1 MLNFGRLLITDNKN
15 YPKTK
20 SGYVKIYTST
30 GEVGSILCFT
40 ILADYFADY
49 DKQYQNSPAI
59 FISFIFLVVKIFW
72 FFFSEKKHNDIFL
85 RFNLLFTNIYTYKYK
100 FINQRNLLYQ
110 YLDLKDDFWKALD
123 LSGLESG
130 SQRFLLNRSLLLELH
145 LPSDRLVAQP

>member
-59 FISFIFLVVKIFW
+59 FISFIFLVVKIF
-72 FFFSEKKHNDIFL
+72 
-85 RFNLLFTNIYTYKYK
+85 
-100 FINQRNLLYQ
+100 
-110 YLDLKDDFWKALD
+110 
-123 LSGLESG
+123 
-130 SQRFLLNRSLLLELH
+130 
-145 LPSDRLVAQP
+145 